1 MLEEN
6 QFLFNEFKKLEP
18 TDETF
23 NEMGNKVLRIVRRY
37 EDELCSKSEGG
48 RYGKFSENLS
58 EKFQQEVH
66 AFLPTIHAVRLD

>member
-1 MLEEN
+1 MIEEN
-6 QFLFNEFKKLEP
+6 QYLFNEFKKLTPE
-18 TDETF
+18 DEGF
-23 NEMGNKVLRIVRRY
+23 NDMGNKVLRIVRRY

-66 AFLPTIHAVRLD
+66 AFVPTISSVKLD

>member
-37 EDELCSKSEGG
+37 EDELCSK
-48 RYGKFSENLS
+48 
-58 EKFQQEVH
+58 
-66 AFLPTIHAVRLD
+66 

>member
-6 QFLFNEFKKLEP
+6 QELFNSFKALS
-18 TDETF
+18 TDAEDF
-23 NEMGNKVLRIVRRY
+23 NDVGNKVLRVIRRY

-66 AFLPTIHAVRLD
+66 GYFTTLASVRLE